1 MDHIWGE
8 DKSNNKKTP
17 KAGEDAPAAI
27 EVVGNHIYFYNG
39 VDKDTALAF
48 NKTLQDTVNKLK
60 GPAFINYGIDK
71 PEIHIHMNSGGGSVF
86 AGISMMET
94 VLRLKKFASFTTHV
108 EGIVASAATFISVI
122 GDKRVIHPHSYM
134 LIHQLS
140 GFVFGNYAQMKDTS
154 ENVDELMSLIKEMYR
169 EYSEVPMKKIDEI
182 LSHDLYFNADK
193 CVEYGL
199 VDEIW
204 KN

>member
-1 MDHIWGE
+1 MDRMWGE
-8 DKSNNKKTP
+8 DKSDKKKTS

-60 GPAFINYGIDK
+60 GPAFANFGIEK
-71 PEIHIHMNSGGGSVF
+71 PEIHIHINSGGGSIF

-94 VLRLKKFASFTTHV
+94 VLRLKKFATFTIHV
-108 EGIVASAATFISVI
+108 EGIVASAATFISIV
-122 GDKRVIHPHSYM
+122 GDKRVIHSHSYM

-140 GFVFGNYAQMKDTS
+140 SFSWGNYAQMKDDS
-154 ENVDELMSLIKEMYR
+154 ENRDELMRLIKDLYKN
-169 EYSEVPMKKIDEI
+169 YSEVPMKKVDEI
-182 LSHDLYFNADK
+182 LSKDLYFHADK